1 MVLMDMVE
9 VGNCGGAAPDG
20 VEPPGFSARGAS
32 TERGTIFKALS
43 GFYYV
48 ESGEGVVECRARG
61 RFRLEGMSPLV
72 GDRVEFSTAERGK
85 GVLTQVLERK
95 NSFVRP
101 PIANI
106 DIMVV
111 VASAAI
117 PVTEPYLIDRLTAIA
132 VKNNCEPVIC
142 INKLDL
148 DPADRL
154 YDIYSAA
161 GFSTVRTSA
170 ATGEGMDELQ
180 DMMRGA
186 VCAFTGNSGVGKS
199 SILNAIE
206 PGFRISVGDISK
218 KLGRGRHTTRHVEL
232 YRLTCGAVVAD
243 TPGFS
248 AFDPDRL
255 ASKDALQGLFPDF
268 GQYLGGCRFLDCAH
282 QKEPGCKVLE
292 AVRAGKLQKT
302 RWESYARLYEQAL
315 EYKEWESGARK
326 RK

>member
-1 MVLMDMVE
+1 MGE
-9 VGNCGGAAPDG
+9 SENGG
-20 VEPPGFSARGAS
+20 

-48 ESGEGVVECRARG
+48 ETGNGAVECRARG
-61 RFRLEGMSPLV
+61 RFRLEGTAPLV
-72 GDRVEFSTAERGK
+72 GDRVEFSAAGLGK
-85 GVLTQVLERK
+85 GTITQVLDRK
-95 NSFVRP
+95 NAFVRP

-106 DIMVV
+106 DIMVI

-132 VKNNCEPVIC
+132 IKNCCEPVIC

-154 YDIYSAA
+154 FDIYSAA
-161 GFSTVRTSA
+161 GFRTVRTSA
-170 ATGEGMDELQ
+170 ATGEGMEELVGII
-180 DMMRGA
+180 RGA

-199 SILNAIE
+199 SILNTIE
-206 PGFRISVGDISK
+206 PDFRIAVGDVSK

-232 YRLTCGAVVAD
+232 YRLSCGAVVAD

-248 AFDPDRL
+248 AYDPDSL
-255 ASKDALQGLFPDF
+255 ASKEGLALLFPDF
-268 GQYLGGCRFLDCAH
+268 GAYLGDCRFLDCAH

-292 AVRAGKLQKT
+292 AVRDGRLQET
-302 RWESYARLYEQAL
+302 RWESYSRLYEQAL
-315 EYKEWESGARK
+315 ERKEWESGARK

>member
-1 MVLMDMVE
+1 MVLMDMGE
-9 VGNCGGAAPDG
+9 AGNCGGAVPDG
-20 VEPPGFSARGAS
+20 VEQPGYPALGAS
-32 TERGTIFKALS
+32 AERGTIFKALS

-48 ESGEGVVECRARG
+48 ETGEEVVECRARG
-61 RFRLEGMSPLV
+61 RFRLEGTTPLV
-72 GDRVEFSTAERGK
+72 GDRVEFSRAERGK

-95 NSFVRP
+95 NAFTRP

-132 VKNNCEPVIC
+132 VKNCCEPVIC

-154 YDIYSAA
+154 NDIYRAA
-161 GFSTVRTSA
+161 GFRTVRTSA
-170 ATGEGMDELQ
+170 ATGEGIGELLET
-180 DMMRGA
+180 MRGA

-199 SILNAIE
+199 SILNSIE
-206 PGFRISVGDISK
+206 PGFRISVGDVSK

-232 YRLTCGAVVAD
+232 YRLSCGAVVAD

-248 AFDPDRL
+248 AYDSDGL
-255 ASKDALQGLFPDF
+255 ATRDGLQRLFPDF
-268 GQYLGGCRFLDCAH
+268 GPYLGGCRFLDCAH
-282 QKEPGCKVLE
+282 QKEPGCRVLE
-292 AVRAGKLQKT
+292 AVRAGRLQKT

-315 EYKEWESGARK
+315 EYREWESGARK